1 MVDRAYFQRGRFVE
15 AIAPLEEALRLDPHN
30 RIAYLG
36 LSQVLHQLELP
47 SLSNQ
52 YWQRYL
58 ALEPPKGEI
67 PDHHPRPGNPRLERK
82 RELYAYVRGLQALR
96 NGQPKAARTWFRSLE
111 DPKLRKIAARL
122 LPDELT
128 IAAVG
133 DILPPGG
140 LPIRDP
146 LILQALKKADLALG
160 NLEAPLTRARLATP
174 GKDPEAIATGRDF
187 LLKAPPAGSE
197 TLRKLGL
204 DWVALANNH
213 MSDFRPAGIE
223 DTLDGLKRAGVRG
236 SGAGSVEDA
245 GKPAF
250 FEKHGM
256 RIACFS
262 YSLVLPHG
270 SIARKERWGIA
281 PLPKDF
287 ARVRRRFCRQDDL
300 VIVYLHWGEERSKR
314 PEAFQRKLAHRLI
327 DAGADLVLGSHPHVL
342 QPFERYRGRLIAYSL
357 GNFLFHSS
365 PRIQSS
371 RVLLLTYRD
380 RQLKEVRTL
389 DCRLSGGIPQ
399 AEN

>member
-1 MVDRAYFQRGRFVE
+1 MDRAYFQRGRFVE
-15 AIAPLEEALRLDPHN
+15 AIAPLEEALRLDPNN

-36 LSQVLHQLELP
+36 LSQVLYQLDLP

-52 YWQRYL
+52 YWQSYL

-67 PDHHPRPGNPRLERK
+67 PDYTPRPGNPRGEQK

-96 NGQPKAARTWFRSLE
+96 NGQPKAARRWFRALE
-111 DPKLRKIAARL
+111 APKLKRIAARL
-122 LPDELT
+122 LPDAVT

-133 DILPPGG
+133 DILPRGG
-140 LPIRDP
+140 VPIRDP
-146 LILQALKKADLALG
+146 SILQALKKADLALG
-160 NLEAPLTRARLATP
+160 NLEAPLTRARRPTP
-174 GKDPEAIATGRDF
+174 GKKPAAIAAGRDF

-223 DTLDGLKRAGVRG
+223 DTLEGLKREGVQS
-236 SGAGSVEDA
+236 SGAGSAEEA

-250 FEKHGM
+250 FEKHGL

-270 SIARKERWGIA
+270 SIARKESWGIA
-281 PLPKDF
+281 PLPRDF
-287 ARVRRRFCRQDDL
+287 ARIRRRYCQKDDL
-300 VIVYLHWGEERSKR
+300 VIVYLHWGEELSNR
-314 PEAFQRKLAHRLI
+314 PTPSQRKLAHRLI

-371 RVLLLTYRD
+371 R
-380 RQLKEVRTL
+380 
-389 DCRLSGGIPQ
+389 
-399 AEN
+399 